1 VEKLQGLNKGTDIDI
16 SLLEH
21 FEREIWSKVPHLEE
35 KSDAAKIVN
44 PTPLIDITEGLKE
57 CAKVE
62 YGLDLADRDL
72 QVFGKFD
79 SNLLAGSIKVR
90 PAIRIIYDAISS
102 GKLKRGQ
109 TIIEATSGNFGIALG
124 QIARLGL
131 DVVTLVSRKLQEG
144 VFEELRNEKTRI
156 INLDMDICPAPGM
169 KFNPNLLAAK
179 ATASNMRSQLTEIGL
194 DPAIFDKSRSEIE
207 ELLAKQDIINLAK
220 HLARIYDCFC
230 PEQYDN
236 ELNIDVHKTVTAPE
250 IDQQLIEQGHSLA
263 DFKVVCTFGTGGTS
277 GGLSRYLMEKHGK
290 KSVHV
295 VFPLSN
301 QDVAGIRTKGKA
313 AGLEFYEPERYSG
326 QHEVDF
332 EQARRLLRFFV
343 SKGYDIGESSA
354 LALYAVMQMAN
365 FGGDAGTKF
374 VVIIADGI
382 QKYRKSIEMVP
393 ETQENRLEIP
403 LEEAVSNI
411 RNYDR
416 VIWIHTMYTP
426 RKEGIEL
433 IANSLGVDQNK
444 ISVPKAS
451 EVERLLTT
459 QKIPEEIDNALG
471 GENDGNT
478 LLVCMMGN
486 TSLRVA
492 EVLAEKGITAKS
504 LTGGISALSQDK
516 GKELSELVRIAT
528 E

>member
-1 VEKLQGLNKGTDIDI
+1 MER
-16 SLLEH
+16 
-21 FEREIWSKVPHLEE
+21 FEREIWNKLPHLEE
-35 KSDAAKIVN
+35 KSGESRVVN
-44 PTPLIDITEGLKE
+44 PTPLINITEDLKQ
-57 CAKVE
+57 CAGIE
-62 YGLDLADRDL
+62 YGLDLADNDL
-72 QVFGKFD
+72 RVFGKFD

-90 PAIRIIYDAISS
+90 PAVRIIYDAIAS

-144 VFEELRNEKTRI
+144 VFEELRNERIHI

-169 KFNPNLLAAK
+169 KINPNVLAAK
-179 ATASNMRSQLTEIGL
+179 ATASNIRAQFTEIGCDL
-194 DPAIFDKSRSEIE
+194 AIFDKSLSEVE
-207 ELLAKQDIINLAK
+207 DLLASQDIINLAK
-220 HLARIYDCFC
+220 LLARIYGCFC

-236 ELNIDVHKTVTAPE
+236 ELNIEVHRTVTAAE
-250 IDQQLIEQGHSLA
+250 IDQQLTEQGYSLA
-263 DFKVVCTFGTGGTS
+263 EFKVVCTFGTGGTS
-277 GGLSRYLMEKHGK
+277 GGLSRYLMDKYGK
-290 KSVHV
+290 KSLHV
-295 VFPLSN
+295 IFPLSN

-313 AGLEFYEPERYSG
+313 AGLKFYEPERYAG

-332 EQARRLLRFFV
+332 EQAKPLLKFFV
-343 SKGYDIGESSA
+343 GKGYDIGESSA

-365 FGGDAGTKF
+365 FGGDGGRKF

-382 QKYRKSIEMVP
+382 QKYRKRVEMMQ
-393 ETQENRLEIP
+393 ETQEDRLEVP

-433 IANSLGVDQNK
+433 IANSLGVDESK

-451 EVERLLTT
+451 EVERLLAT
-459 QKIPEEIDNALG
+459 QKVPEELDSALG
-471 GENDGNT
+471 GGNNEKT

-492 EVLAEKGITAKS
+492 EVLAEKGIAAKS
-504 LTGGISALSQDK
+504 LTGGISALSQD
-516 GKELSELVRIAT
+516 T
-528 E
+528 